1 MDQQKEEALQ
11 PLTDEEL
18 SSEEMEHVGGGIYPG
33 ATTS

>member
-18 SSEEMEHVGGGIYPG
+18 SSEEMEQVAGGWHGDGQLI
-33 ATTS
+33 